1 MQQSANSNQPAL
13 PFERALLYLASRA
26 RARTP
31 LGAGEYLVCLRH
43 HARENYDKRLTVAVD
58 CLSIYRQ
65 AFPEQYARS
74 TAPAFS
80 VQREHEFYKLVHTQ
94 CFPLVVDE
102 QTDLLTYLE
111 REPRF
116 FLPFIPVRGL
126 QRYEWLPGAFD
137 YSEIDV
143 PYQLALLLSAILP
156 DEIGKTE
163 GPITVGGLTFPAD
176 FPRPA
181 LPLGGLGW
189 SLFVHALKTED
200 SPLAYLPA
208 AFELITYKTGNTW
221 LDMPRQVSYLGHAW
235 SPERVAEL
243 AVMRAKADQYDIAM
257 RKLHNW
263 LREDL
268 PTRLTRAVTLWNT
281 ASAREAEWGYEGLT
295 GDEFMEAAVGRGLGV
310 PMPNQ
315 MMALPPGEL
324 DRLWAGNE
332 RELYT

>member
-1 MQQSANSNQPAL
+1 MTQQSATSTPQL
-13 PFERALLYLASRA
+13 SLERAALYLASRA

-31 LGAGEYLVCLRH
+31 LGAGEYLACVRH
-43 HARENYDKRLTVAVD
+43 HARENYDKRLNVAVD

-74 TAPAFS
+74 TAPPFS

-126 QRYEWLPGAFD
+126 QRYEWIPGAFD
-137 YSEIDV
+137 YAKIELPFQV
-143 PYQLALLLSAILP
+143 ALLLSGMLP
-156 DEIGKTE
+156 DDLADE
-163 GPITVGGLTFPAD
+163 PIAIDGLGCPTD

-208 AFELITYKTGNTW
+208 AFELVTYKTGNLW
-221 LDMPRQVSYLGHAW
+221 LDMPRQAGLLGHAW

-243 AVMRAKADQYDIAM
+243 ALMRAKADQYDIAM

-268 PTRLTRAVTLWNT
+268 SARLTRAVTLWNT
-281 ASAREAEWGYEGLT
+281 ASAREAEWGYAGLT
-295 GDEFMEAAVGRGLGV
+295 GDEFMEAAAGEGWV

-324 DRLWAGNE
+324 DRLWAGSE
-332 RELYT
+332 RGQLDA